1 MNIKKVISSIGV
13 GAGAIIIAFG
23 LQYAMAQT
31 WSGAPSNP
39 PTCPSTTAGCNAPI
53 NVGSSYQ
60 AKSGGLALGTSTVQ
74 SSMLDVEG
82 IGYLQS
88 LILGKNSGSTFQ
100 YLDGNQAAGK
110 VLTSDASGN
119 ASWATPPAGGSSNGF
134 VFINPIV
141 VASIPQGTREP
152 WTRVS
157 LSSLGV
163 PATASAVIFQ
173 VEGYSYSVSI
183 PSPTAGEIDVS
194 SSLSS
199 PAYTL
204 LSMGLSDGFNMLGA
218 QGIFPIINDSFYYKV
233 PNAFG
238 EGSGTF
244 GASVPNTTISVIG
257 YYIGPTPATLT
268 ANTFACYAA
277 EPPPGGF
284 KSITTSGAI
293 TGGVGPYIYQF
304 YAPYEAA
311 NGSPDNPLLP
321 LTLNPVPG
329 TQTYGTQNLMGHY
342 DSSYVQV
349 TSSDNQTVS
358 VNCTYP
364 NNTPVN

>member
-141 VASIPQGTREP
+141 VASIPQGTTEP
-152 WTRVS
+152 WTSVS

-163 PATASAVIFQ
+163 PATASAVILQ
-173 VEGYSYSVSI
+173 VAGYSYNVSNQN
-183 PSPTAGEIDVS
+183 STAEIDVS

-233 PNAFG
+233 PDAFG
-238 EGSGTF
+238 QASGVF
-244 GASVPNTTISVIG
+244 NARVANTTISVIG